1 MMTTVSTFAPCP
13 SARSMSLMVMACE
26 RISPAVR
33 LRAMPC
39 RVEAQ
44 KAQPMLQ
51 PACVETQMLLP

>member
-1 MMTTVSTFAPCP
+1 MMTTVSTFSPRP
-13 SARSMSLMVMACE
+13 SPRSMSFIAMACE
-26 RISPAVR
+26 RISPFVR

-39 RVEAQ
+39 SVDAQ